1 MCGTPKTDKKLPDVP
16 AISPEQA
23 FAPSEFI
30 ALEHTTHAKL
40 FENQPFIWDALK
52 QIASYLQFRLKP
64 AVLGQLMGKPF
75 ISNTVFIGSGTIVEQ
90 GAVIKGP
97 AWIGEKCHIRSG
109 CYVRENV
116 IVGDG
121 VVMGNSCEFK
131 NCILCDEAQVPHF
144 NYVGDSILG
153 FRAHL
158 GAGVILSNVKLD
170 HREICVTTDDG
181 TIATGLTKFGAI
193 IGDRTEIGCNA
204 VINPGTVIGRDCI
217 IYPATNVRGVVPRAH
232 ILKLRQELQIMKRR
246 DLR

>member
-1 MCGTPKTDKKLPDVP
+1 MSAL
-16 AISPEQA
+16 SPEEA
-23 FAPSEFI
+23 FAPAEFI

-40 FENQPFIWDALK
+40 FENQRFIWDALK

-97 AWIGEKCHIRSG
+97 AWIGEKCHVRSG

-144 NYVGDSILG
+144 NYVGDSI
-153 FRAHL
+153 
-158 GAGVILSNVKLD
+158 
-170 HREICVTTDDG
+170 
-181 TIATGLTKFGAI
+181 
-193 IGDRTEIGCNA
+193 
-204 VINPGTVIGRDCI
+204 
-217 IYPATNVRGVVPRAH
+217 
-232 ILKLRQELQIMKRR
+232 
-246 DLR
+246 

>member
-1 MCGTPKTDKKLPDVP
+1 MQAL
-16 AISPEQA
+16 SPEEA
-23 FAPSEFI
+23 FAPAEFI

-40 FENQPFIWDALK
+40 FENQRFIWDALK

-75 ISNTVFIGSGTIVEQ
+75 ISNTVFIGRGTIVEQ

-153 FRAHL
+153 HKAHL
-158 GAGVILSNVKLD
+158 GAGVVLSNVKVVKGN
-170 HREICVTTDDG
+170 VTVEVEGQMID
-181 TIATGLTKFGAI
+181 TGLRKFGALV
-193 IGDRTEIGCNA
+193 GDQVEIGCNS
-204 VINPGTVIGRDCI
+204 VLNPGSIIGRGSL
-217 IYPATNVRGVVPRAH
+217 IYPGVTWRGVLPADSIAKNKAFVQVV
-232 ILKLRQELQIMKRR
+232 LRRSR
-246 DLR
+246 P

>member
-1 MCGTPKTDKKLPDVP
+1 M
-16 AISPEQA
+16 
-23 FAPSEFI
+23 FAPAQFLN
-30 ALEHTTHAKL
+30 LEHTAHPKL
-40 FENQPFIWDALK
+40 FEDQNYVWNALK

-97 AWIGEKCHIRSG
+97 AWIGEKCHVRSG

-170 HREICVTTDDG
+170 HREISVVAADY
-181 TIATGLTKFGAI
+181 TIPTGLTKFGAI

-204 VINPGTVIGRDCI
+204 VLNPGTVIGRDCI
-217 IYPATNVRGVVPRAH
+217 IYPGANIRGVVPRAH
-232 ILKLRQELQIMKRR
+232 IVKLRQDLQTMSRR

>member
-1 MCGTPKTDKKLPDVP
+1 M
-16 AISPEQA
+16 
-23 FAPSEFI
+23 FAPAEFLN
-30 ALEHTTHAKL
+30 LEHTAHPKL
-40 FENQPFIWDALK
+40 FESQKYVWDPLK

-64 AVLGQLMGKPF
+64 AVLGELVGKPF
-75 ISNTVFIGSGTIVEQ
+75 ISDTVFIGAGTIIEQ
-90 GAVIKGP
+90 GAVLKGP
-97 AWIGEKCHIRSG
+97 AWIGENCHIRSG

-116 IVGDG
+116 IAGDG

-170 HREICVTTDDG
+170 HREISVVAADY
-181 TIATGLTKFGAI
+181 TIPTGLTKFGAI

-204 VINPGTVIGRDCI
+204 VVNPGTVIGRDCI
-217 IYPATNVRGVVPRAH
+217 IYPGANIRGVVPRAH
-232 ILKLRQELQIMKRR
+232 IVKLRQDLQTMSRR

>member
-1 MCGTPKTDKKLPDVP
+1 MSAL
-16 AISPEQA
+16 SPEET
-23 FAPSEFI
+23 FAPAEFS
-30 ALEHTTHAKL
+30 ALEHTIHAKL
-40 FENQPFIWDALK
+40 FENQRFIWDALK

-97 AWIGEKCHIRSG
+97 AWIGEKCHVRSG

-170 HREICVTTDDG
+170 HREISVAAAER
-181 TIATGLTKFGAI
+181 TIPTGLTKFGAI

-204 VINPGTVIGRDCI
+204 VINPGTVIGRDCM
-217 IYPATNVRGVVPRAH
+217 IYPGAIVRGVVPRAH
-232 ILKLRQELQIMKRR
+232 IVKLRQDLQTMKRR

>member
-1 MCGTPKTDKKLPDVP
+1 M
-16 AISPEQA
+16 
-23 FAPSEFI
+23 FAPADFLD
-30 ALEHTTHAKL
+30 LEHTAHPKL
-40 FENQPFIWDALK
+40 FENQNYVWDALK

-64 AVLGQLMGKPF
+64 AILGELIGKPF
-75 ISNTVFIGSGTIVEQ
+75 ISNHVFIGKGTIVEQ
-90 GAVIKGP
+90 GAMLKGP
-97 AWIGEKCHIRSG
+97 AWIGENCRVRSG

-170 HREICVTTDDG
+170 HREISVVAADY
-181 TIATGLTKFGAI
+181 TIPTGLTKFGAI

-204 VINPGTVIGRDCI
+204 VLNPGTVIGRDSI
-217 IYPATNVRGVVPRAH
+217 IYPGANIRGVVPRAH
-232 ILKLRQELQIMKRR
+232 IVKLRQDLQTMSRR

>member
-1 MCGTPKTDKKLPDVP
+1 VP
-16 AISPEQA
+16 APSLEEK
-23 FAPSEFI
+23 FAPAEFI

-40 FENQPFIWDALK
+40 FENQRFIWDALK

-97 AWIGEKCHIRSG
+97 AWIGERCHIRSG

-131 NCILCDEAQVPHF
+131 NCIVCDEAQVPHF

-170 HREICVTTDDG
+170 HREISVAIDDG
-181 TIATGLTKFGAI
+181 IVPTGLTKFGAI
-193 IGDRTEIGCNA
+193 VGDRTEIGCNA
-204 VINPGTVIGRDCI
+204 VLNPGTVIGRDCI
-217 IYPATNVRGVVPRAH
+217 IYPSVNVRGVIPRAH
-232 ILKLRQELQIMKRR
+232 IVKVRQELQTIKRR

>member
-1 MCGTPKTDKKLPDVP
+1 MCGTQKTDRKSHLVP
-16 AISPEQA
+16 AFSPEQT
-23 FAPSEFI
+23 FAPSEFVS
-30 ALEHTTHAKL
+30 LEHTAHSKL
-40 FENQPFIWDALK
+40 FENQRYVWEALK

-75 ISNTVFIGSGTIVEQ
+75 ISNSVFIGAGTIVEQ
-90 GAVIKGP
+90 GAVLKGP
-97 AWIGEKCHIRSG
+97 AWIGENCHVRSG

-116 IVGDG
+116 IVGDA

-153 FRAHL
+153 YRAHL

-170 HREICVTTDDG
+170 HEEIAVAAADG
-181 TIATGLTKFGAI
+181 VIATGLTKFGAV

-204 VINPGTVIGRDCI
+204 VINPGAVIGRDSI
-217 IYPATNVRGVVPRAH
+217 IYPGANFRGVLPART
-232 ILKLRQELQIMKRR
+232 ILKVRQNQQLFSRR
-246 DLR
+246 DLS